1 MAEPV
6 DPVDAALVRAAQLVE
21 QGRSRAAVAVLEALV
36 TAYPDHAGA
45 WCRLA
50 VARLEAGEARESLDA
65 AKQAIT
71 LGEPSWAHR
80 LASLALVEL
89 GRHGEAVVS
98 AREAVRRD
106 PEDWR
111 CLVTLAEALAHG
123 APEDAVRA
131 ARAAVALAPHEP
143 RAHEV
148 LGDSAVLGHDWSLAE
163 RAYGDAIRLDP
174 AGEEVVAKLS
184 RLVRRPAEHPAR
196 RRRPVRTRGTPRF
209 GRAARVALL
218 LAVRRAA
225 GWQAVGSFVALLA
238 GLPEPSRLL
247 AWFGFGV
254 LASVLLV
261 AWRGWLRLPEA
272 ARVPAATLAREEP
285 PIALSVVF
293 LAVSL
298 VALLAW
304 NVLLSLGSV
313 STSILLVAVVGATV
327 AAANSWFGLWRI
339 WAASR

>member
-1 MAEPV
+1 MA
-6 DPVDAALVRAAQLVE
+6 DPVDAALVRAAQLAE
-21 QGRSRAAVAVLEALV
+21 QGRARAAVAVLEALV

-50 VARLEAGEARESLDA
+50 AARLEAGEPRESLDA

-89 GRHGEAVVS
+89 DRHDEAVVS

-111 CLVTLAEALAHG
+111 CLVTLAEALASR

-184 RLVRRPAEHPAR
+184 RLIRRPAEHPAR

-209 GRAARVALL
+209 RAS
-218 LAVRRAA
+218 
-225 GWQAVGSFVALLA
+225 WTS
-238 GLPEPSRLL
+238 
-247 AWFGFGV
+247 
-254 LASVLLV
+254 
-261 AWRGWLRLPEA
+261 
-272 ARVPAATLAREEP
+272 
-285 PIALSVVF
+285 
-293 LAVSL
+293 
-298 VALLAW
+298 
-304 NVLLSLGSV
+304 SV
-313 STSILLVAVVGATV
+313 STRVIVIT
-327 AAANSWFGLWRI
+327 
-339 WAASR
+339 ASLPSCLPPGPPRPGPC